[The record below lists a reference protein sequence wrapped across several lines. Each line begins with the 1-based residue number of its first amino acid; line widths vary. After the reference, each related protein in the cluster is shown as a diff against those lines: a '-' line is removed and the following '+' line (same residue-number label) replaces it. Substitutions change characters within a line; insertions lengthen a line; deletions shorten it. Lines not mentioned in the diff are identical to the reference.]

1 MTDTNSTL
9 LRCEPF
15 THHIAY
21 TLWRLEENPAGP
33 SHKPV
38 KVPVHYDGR
47 TRHSLGRPARRNR
60 PAVPA
65 NPAPPLSAELA
76 AGWLAHNIAT
86 GVGHEHP
93 GEVGYL
99 SAGFRPEGTGLVC
112 VDLDDC
118 VTDGQWSAG
127 ALSLF
132 ARFPGA
138 LIESSVSGKGAH
150 IWFTAAGVGRRPK
163 KVTPFGEIEVYGAG
177 QFIAMGHIL
186 AGDAAVDHTAAVQQ
200 LVSEFWPDAASEKT
214 AGTDWDEVPD
224 ADRQRVIDEIR
235 STLPYLDQSTY
246 AEWTARGMALTTL
259 GDEVGLQL
267 WHELS
272 ALDDA
277 QYDEDE
283 AEQKWFQLHATRTGY
298 QALFA
303 HAEGRGWTNPRRR
316 QDVTQGDAGA
326 VFEVLPALSPLP
338 AGALLEPPPS
348 RVAAG
353 AAQLTTLGSGLTAI
367 SPTGGAMPASVSSI
381 EDTLLSPTSGVRIAY
396 DTFLEQTSISIGQ
409 EPPRLFQ
416 DEDYGDLRARL
427 ERAGFKPVPAEVMR
441 TVVGMVAKKNRFD
454 SAIEWINGLTWDGV
468 PRIARAMQTYYGCSD
483 TPYASAVGEYLFT
496 GLAGRCTT
504 PGIKADMAV
513 ILVGLQGAR
522 KTSAVEALSPTPEA
536 FGEIDLSKSDD
547 ALARS
552 MRGKLVVE
560 LAELKGLSGRDSDSI
575 KAWFSR
581 RIEEWR
587 PVYREAHV
595 RYGRRS
601 MTIGTDNVGEF
612 LDDPTGA
619 RRFLPIRVG
628 AHVDID
634 ALMRDRDQLWA
645 EGLAVFKKSGIAWQE
660 AERLAKDEHVKFEVV
675 DENLALVAS
684 WLAAAPTP
692 IPGHPIITTPRGAA
706 PVRGVDVLTA
716 CLNYTPSQ
724 IKKADQMMLA
734 KIMRRLNFTRSTKW
748 VDGVSVKLWMPPL
761 TTTK

>member
-15 THHIAY
+15 THHTAY

-38 KVPVHYDGR
+38 KVPVHHDGR

-65 NPAPPLSAELA
+65 NPAPPLTAELA
-76 AGWLAHNIAT
+76 AGWLSHNLAT
-86 GVGHEHP
+86 GVGHDRP

-99 SAGFRPEGTGLVC
+99 SAGFRPDGTGLVC

-150 IWFTAAGVGRRPK
+150 IWFSAAGVGRRPK

-177 QFIAMGHIL
+177 QFIAMGRIL

-200 LVSEFWPDAASEKT
+200 LVGEFWPDAGADKT
-214 AGTDWDEVPD
+214 AGKDWDEVPE

-235 STLPYLDQSTY
+235 STLPFLDQSTY

-259 GDEVGLQL
+259 GDDVGLQL

-348 RVAAG
+348 RQAAALATSELSFMAAAG
-353 AAQLTTLGSGLTAI
+353 GAIAATV
-367 SPTGGAMPASVSSI
+367 ASVETALMSSEAGI
-381 EDTLLSPTSGVRIAY
+381 RIGH
-396 DTFLEQTSISIGQ
+396 DTFKAVTCIAVGEQPWRPLRDT
-409 EPPRLFQ
+409 
-416 DEDYGDLRARL
+416 DYGRLRAAF
-427 ERAGFKPVPAEVMR
+427 ERKGFKPVAAETMMTAVA
-441 TVVGMVAKKNRFD
+441 MVAETNEFD
-454 SAIEWINGLTWDGV
+454 SLQQWAAGLVWDGV
-468 PRIARAMQTYYGCSD
+468 PRIATSLVRYYGAEDTAYARAVGAYAFTTLGGRAMQ
-483 TPYASAVGEYLFT
+483 
-496 GLAGRCTT
+496 
-504 PGIKADMAV
+504 PGVKADMA
-513 ILVGLQGAR
+513 IIMVGLQGAG
-522 KTSAVEALSPTPEA
+522 KTSALEVLVPEA
-536 FGEIDLSKSDD
+536 DSFGEVDLSKDD
-547 ALARS
+547 DVIARKL
-552 MRGKLVVE
+552 RGKCLIE
-560 LAELKGLSGRDSDSI
+560 LAEMRGFKGRDADAN
-575 KAWFSR
+575 KAWISR
-581 RIEEWR
+581 RVEEWT
-587 PVYREAHV
+587 PKYKEFNTSFQ
-595 RYGRRS
+595 RRCL
-601 MTIGTDNVGEF
+601 IVGTANDDEQ

-619 RRFLPIRVG
+619 RRFLPIHVGRV
-628 AHVDID
+628 DRK
-634 ALMRDRDQLWA
+634 ALAADRDQLWA
-645 EGLAVFKKSGIAWQE
+645 EGIAQFKQGGVAWEE
-660 AERLAKDEHVKFEVV
+660 AERLAKAEHHKFEVV
-675 DENLALVAS
+675 DEMQSVVEQFLHHP
-684 WLAAAPTP
+684 PTP
-692 IPGHPIITTPRGAA
+692 VPGHPLITTPRGAN
-706 PVRGVDVLTA
+706 PIRGIEI
-716 CLNYTPSQ
+716 LNGCWPISQ
-724 IKKADQMMLA
+724 TGSKANQMSLA
-734 KIMRRLNFTRSTKW
+734 KIMKRLGYERGEIWSAEFKKNIKIW
-748 VDGVSVKLWMPPL
+748 KPPGWCGN
-761 TTTK
+761 

>member
-9 LRCEPF
+9 LHREPF
-15 THHIAY
+15 TRHTAY
-21 TLWRLEENPAGP
+21 TLWRLQENPAGP

-38 KVPVHYDGR
+38 KVPVHWDGT
-47 TRHSLGRPARRNR
+47 TRHSLGRPARKGRD
-60 PAVPA
+60 AVQP
-65 NPAPPLSAELA
+65 NPAPPLTAEQA
-76 AGWLAHNIAT
+76 AGWLAHNTAT
-86 GVGHEHP
+86 GVGHTRA

-118 VTDGQWSAG
+118 VVDGQWTPG
-127 ALSLF
+127 AAALF

-138 LIESSVSGKGAH
+138 LIESSVSGRGAH

-163 KVTPFGEIEVYGAG
+163 KITPFGEIEVYGAG
-177 QFIAMGHIL
+177 QFIAMGQIL
-186 AGDAAVDHTAAVQQ
+186 AGDASVDHTAAVHAM
-200 LVSEFWPDAASEKT
+200 VAEFWPDAAGVGRQS
-214 AGTDWDEVPD
+214 ADWDEV
-224 ADRQRVIDEIR
+224 AEGDRARVIEEIR
-235 STLPYLDQSTY
+235 STFPVLDQSTY

-259 GDEVGLQL
+259 GDDIGLPL

-272 ALDDA
+272 ALHPD
-277 QYDEDE
+277 YDEDE
-283 AEQKWFQLHATRTGY
+283 CEQKWFQLHATRTGY
-298 QALFA
+298 QALFS
-303 HAEGRGWTNPRRR
+303 HAEGRGWVNPRKR
-316 QDVTQGDAGA
+316 QPLPSDASA
-326 VFEVLPALSPLP
+326 VFEVSMQGLP
-338 AGALLEPPPS
+338 AGAVLE
-348 RVAAG
+348 A
-353 AAQLTTLGSGLTAI
+353 
-367 SPTGGAMPASVSSI
+367 PASRQVATTGDAGLSFMAASGGSIAASVASVEAALMSS
-381 EDTLLSPTSGVRIAY
+381 ESGILIAY
-396 DTFLEQTSISIGQ
+396 DTFLEQTSISIGG
-409 EPPRLFQ
+409 EPPRAFE

-427 ERAGFKPVPAEVMR
+427 ERRGFKPVAAEVMR

-454 SAIEWINGLTWDGV
+454 SAIQWVTSLQWDGV
-468 PRIARAMQTYYGCSD
+468 PRIGRAMQNYYGCD
-483 TPYASAVGEYLFT
+483 DNPYASAVGEYLFT
-496 GLAGRCTT
+496 GLAGRCTV

-581 RIEEWR
+581 RVEEWR
-587 PVYREAHV
+587 PVYREAHI

-601 MTIGTDNVGEF
+601 ITIGTDNVGEF

-628 AHVDID
+628 PHVDID
-634 ALMRDRDQLWA
+634 ALVRDRDQLWA
-645 EGLAVFKKSGIAWQE
+645 EGLARFKQSGIAWEQ
-660 AERLAKDEHVKFEVV
+660 AEILAKEEHVKFEVV
-675 DENLALVAS
+675 DENLALVAA
-684 WLAAAPTP
+684 WLAAPPTP
-692 IPGHPIITTPRGAA
+692 MPGHPIITTPRGSG
-706 PVRGVDVLTA
+706 PVRGVDVLTTA
-716 CLNYTPSQ
+716 LNYTPAQ

-748 VDGVSVKLWMPPL
+748 IDGTAVKLWIPPL
-761 TTTK
+761 TTSK